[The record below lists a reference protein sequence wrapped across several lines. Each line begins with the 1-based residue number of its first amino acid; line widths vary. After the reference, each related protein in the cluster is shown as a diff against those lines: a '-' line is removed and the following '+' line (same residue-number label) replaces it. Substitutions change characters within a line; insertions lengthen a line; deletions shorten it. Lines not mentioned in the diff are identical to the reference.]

1 MGIEWSPENV
11 ATFALPRLQKVVEG
25 TDAGGVT
32 EMTGWTGGGGFRVL
46 EVAPSMF
53 EADGGIVFL
62 ADWMTNGALAEATA
76 AQLGYVFEVDPPFS
90 GRKGRSR
97 LAVIDGVVNELV
109 VRLIVSAL
117 PERERVVICGT
128 GIDTEARPLL
138 RELRPGSTLRKI
150 PSALLQEY
158 RSGRQLR
165 LDFADMNGTSS
176 TSMQERAGVKA

>member
-1 MGIEWSPENV
+1 L
-11 ATFALPRLQKVVEG
+11 T
-25 TDAGGVT
+25 
-32 EMTGWTGGGGFRVL
+32 
-46 EVAPSMF
+46 
-53 EADGGIVFL
+53 
-62 ADWMTNGALAEATA
+62 EATA

-97 LAVIDGVVNELV
+97 LAVIDGVVNEPV

-128 GIDTEARPLL
+128 AIDTEARPLL

-165 LDFADMNGTSS
+165 LEFADVNGTSS
-176 TSMQERAGVKA
+176 TSTQARAGVKA